1 MANLHALSFQ
11 SQRNT
16 VVQQIVAPEFSL
28 QSQGVNQ
35 QKWTYLL
42 ANNIQFNEK
51 ADFVI
56 KLPKPP
62 VTMLK
67 DWLEKIIVS
76 EQCNV
81 LFVEQLSMDEISY
94 RRIQQLCCLHHVTL
108 INLLPKK
115 KHSAQ
120 IVQGPW

>member
-11 SQRNT
+11 SPRNR
-16 VVQQIVAPEFSL
+16 VVQQVVAPQFSL

-62 VTMLK
+62 VSTLK
-67 DWLEKIIVS
+67 AWLEKIIIS
-76 EQCNV
+76 GQCNL
-81 LFVEQLSMDEISY
+81 LFVEQLSIDEISY
-94 RRIQQLCCLHHVTL
+94 RRIQQLCSIHQVTL
-108 INLLPKK
+108 INLLPNK

>member
-1 MANLHALSFQ
+1 MANLHALSFK

-16 VVQQIVAPEFSL
+16 VVQQIVAPEFNL
-28 QSQGVNQ
+28 QIQGVNQ

-42 ANNIQFNEK
+42 ANNIQFSEK

-56 KLPKPP
+56 KLPKPQ
-62 VTMLK
+62 VAMLK

-76 EQCNV
+76 EQCNL

-94 RRIQQLCCLHHVTL
+94 RRIQQLCSLHQVTL
-108 INLLPKK
+108 INLLPNK

>member
-56 KLPKPP
+56 KLPKPQ
-62 VTMLK
+62 VAMLK

-76 EQCNV
+76 KQCNL

-94 RRIQQLCCLHHVTL
+94 RRIQQLCSLHHVTL
-108 INLLPKK
+108 INLLPNK

>member
-56 KLPKPP
+56 KLPKPQ
-62 VTMLK
+62 VAMLK

-76 EQCNV
+76 EQCNL

-94 RRIQQLCCLHHVTL
+94 RRIQQLCSLHHVTL
-108 INLLPKK
+108 INLLPNK